1 MKVPYFLYNERLDE
15 PILTSQVFKLWT
27 DYANKFNEDDVEI
40 IIFQNIFHYVINFH
54 RILSLKIKFSSIK
67 IKTYPFAIP
76 TRGYFLKGSLMYL
89 HKFLFKYT
97 SRVIKNKNVISRGY
111 IGSFLL
117 SHGSRFNVIA
127 DIRSLFVRENIGV
140 RWEKNSIDFK
150 YWMNIEKN
158 IVELSESVIVV
169 NKSMEDYLNF
179 NYNKF
184 GDKLNLIPI
193 YTSTNY
199 NEFTTTINSSS
210 NKINLFYVGSLGNS
224 KWNDFNAYFD
234 FIKSLSRFPNKD
246 IFKITLVFKSQ
257 NNYTENLLNFLKSSG
272 LDFSVHFNLAH
283 DQVIDLMK
291 TADIGIILARPFEDA
306 SGRTGIKSIEYIS
319 NNLILLASS
328 CLSDVKNIIEYYQI
342 GIVIEDVV
350 LKDIDIQNIIN
361 IYIQNHISYK
371 SNVAKLYKEHFS
383 SDLILN
389 QYNKILS
396 NL

>member
-1 MKVPYFLYNERLDE
+1 MKVTYFLYNERLDE

-27 DYANKFNEDDVEI
+27 DYANKFNEDDVEV

-67 IKTYPFAIP
+67 IKIYPFAIP
-76 TRGYFLKGSLMYL
+76 TRGYFLKGSLMSL
-89 HKFLFKYT
+89 HKFLFKFT
-97 SRVIKNKNVISRGY
+97 SRVIKNKNVLSRGY

-117 SHGSRFNVIA
+117 VHESRFNLIA

-158 IVELSESVIVV
+158 IVEFSESVIVV

-184 GDKLNLIPI
+184 GAKLNLIPI

-199 NEFTTTINSSS
+199 NEFTTTINTSS
-210 NKINLFYVGSLGNS
+210 NTINLFYVGSLGNS

-234 FIKSLSRFPNKD
+234 FIKSLSRFPNKK
-246 IFKITLVFKSQ
+246 IFKITLVFKSK
-257 NNYTENLLNFLKSSG
+257 NNFTDNLLNFLNSSG

-291 TADIGIILARPFEDA
+291 AADIGIILARPFEDA

-319 NNLILLASS
+319 NSLILLASS
-328 CLSDVKNIIEYYQI
+328 CLSDVKKIIEDYEI

-361 IYIQNHISYK
+361 IYMQNHISYK
-371 SNVAKLYKEHFS
+371 SNVTKLYKEHFS

-389 QYNKILS
+389 QYNKILC